1 MQSIAL
7 LGKSWNQE
15 TFSQNLFNPFSQQS
29 KLQYSLLPSW
39 WQGSSFSTLTKNILQ
54 LRGYLLGQEHV
65 ILKKRDLVSRRH
77 LNLVQEHGQIQLEMP
92 IIVGATQEMIATPS
106 TDLRKSKDHSP
117 LPKKGLSQKQMEM
130 DI

>member
-106 TDLRKSKDHSP
+106 TDLCKSKDHSP